1 MNGSRI
7 MLAHLYHRPPGG
19 GMPGAMIA
27 ASPGIE
33 QAFWEECRRLAPLI
47 PPQRAAGA
55 LGLFQGET
63 AEFILAHAYQS
74 GGQGLVHYV
83 PLTAEQL
90 RQFAGRPTL
99 LFDLMAAAITPAAG
113 TGGTIP
119 PLAWQLPAP
128 PSAREHESDLSA
140 FMLMVSDNFA
150 VIEGLLAALVSGRP
164 VAIVNGPDD
173 LAARLT
179 LLQGLLAL
187 LPVPARYGVTFATDA
202 DGLDATPV
210 QIAYRTADTVPP
222 EAVVYDWQAGRLTG
236 PKLPEEPYS
245 HFITRQLRLDPSIAV
260 NQLQTLAQ
268 TATWRFQRGETLAQ
282 ALGWAARRAS
292 LDAAVTEGQPADT
305 EQVAAILREDPT
317 LSDDLR
323 VRYVRHLLAF
333 MLALEDFRHA
343 DVVGQLMQAHEDV
356 ATAVLNLLDTA
367 TLEGKT
373 GAVYRLVRHWVTM
386 PGGPTGSNVRRRGHT
401 AASAYLGTLVKTGAG
416 AAAAA
421 FLDDLQAVS
430 EPMMLTG
437 IMPGLLESTLPLAEQ
452 SPELAMRVLT
462 LAAEQ
467 LPAASFRTLL
477 TREGFVRQLPAP
489 LRTALVH
496 FRSGPPTA
504 AGAGE
509 LVQAVAGLPRP
520 YDLLLLGRLVEWA
533 LAMDRPDLIDTPV
546 LERLAQVARS
556 PLRGR
561 LEPVLREAALQVGQP
576 ATLTALQEPGPR
588 LLVEILLTLG
598 EYRPVVALM
607 ERISTTLFRGD
618 AQVHYATWVSEVFE
632 KSALGETAL
641 VEALQAITRHGLKPV
656 PTVMAYRG
664 VLASKGFTPTMEPV
678 MARLMEYLCT
688 DQQMVKL
695 VGFEVA
701 LRLMQEYARRRDEE
715 GAVCLAAAI
724 TNNLEGVEEGL
735 AIMGRIWS
743 ALNWNHEV
751 HEAALELM
759 RRYVRQVSPE
769 RAARIPEMVR
779 RRLGDWV
786 ADALRA
792 TGVMNIVTGGADLTA
807 LAHELRITT
816 TLLKDIAV
824 AYEQKPFPTIS
835 RLRSDLDAM
844 SGSGNERVLAQ
855 LAADLLTIG
864 RMVYEL
870 GNQAGRGRGRDRE
883 HEKLLANQ
891 EAPRTGVGALIWI
904 SGYLSGGRAYET
916 RLTREAAAHLVGQ
929 RSINMLME
937 EAATARRLLERLRQ
951 AFPANPPRLTLPAF
965 RAEIES
971 LWHGLRLDEQQ
982 RLQEPLAADLQTLAS
997 LILLMTE
1004 RGDPKALT
1012 DSGLG
1017 RSLETGRREPRSALE
1032 ALRLLYGYFS
1042 HRF

>member
-7 MLAHLYHRPPGG
+7 MLAHLYGRPAGQ
-19 GMPGAMIA
+19 GAVSALIA
-27 ASPGIE
+27 ASAGIE
-33 QAFWEECRRLAPLI
+33 QMLWEECHRLAPLT
-47 PPQRAAGA
+47 PPQRPAGA
-55 LGLFQGET
+55 IGLFHGET
-63 AEFILAHAYQS
+63 AEFILAHAYLT
-74 GGQGLVHYV
+74 GGQGVVHYV

-99 LFDLMAAAITPAAG
+99 LFDLLSTAVTPSPGAG
-113 TGGTIP
+113 GIVP
-119 PLAWQLPAP
+119 PLACQLPAP
-128 PSAREHESDLSA
+128 PTPREHESDLSA

-150 VIEGLLAALVSGRP
+150 VVEGLLAALVAGRP

-173 LAARLT
+173 LAARLA

-187 LPVPARYGVTFATDA
+187 LPVPARYGVTFATDSG
-202 DGLDATPV
+202 GLDAIPV
-210 QIAYRTADTVPP
+210 QIAFRTPDALPP

-236 PKLPEEPYS
+236 PRPPEEPYS

-282 ALGWAARRAS
+282 ALAWAARRAS
-292 LDAAVTEGQPADT
+292 LDAAVTDGMPADT

-317 LSDDLR
+317 LSDELR

-333 MLALEDFRHA
+333 MLALENFRHA
-343 DVVGQLMQAHEDV
+343 DVVGKLMQEHEEV
-356 ATAVLNLLDTA
+356 ASAVLNMLDAA

-373 GAVYRLVRHWVTM
+373 GAVYRLVRQWMTT
-386 PGGPTGSNVRRRGHT
+386 PGGPTGSNIRRRGHT

-430 EPMMLTG
+430 EPMMLAG

-467 LPAASFRTLL
+467 LPAASFRALL
-477 TREGFVRQLPAP
+477 MREGFARQLPPA
-489 LRTALVH
+489 LRAALAH
-496 FRSGPPTA
+496 FRTGSPTA
-504 AGAGE
+504 IPAGA
-509 LVQAVAGLPRP
+509 LIQAVTGIPRP
-520 YDLLLLGRLVEWA
+520 YDVLLLGRLVEWA
-533 LAMDRPDLIDTPV
+533 LAMERPDLIDTPV
-546 LERLAQVARS
+546 LERLLQLAHS
-556 PLRGR
+556 PMRGR
-561 LEPVLREAALQVGQP
+561 LEPILRETVLQVGQP
-576 ATLTALQEPGPR
+576 ATLATLQDPGPR

-598 EYRPVVALM
+598 EYRPAVTLL
-607 ERISTTLFRGD
+607 ERISTTLYRGD
-618 AQVHYATWVSEVFE
+618 AQVRYAAWVSEVFE

-664 VLASKGFTPTMEPV
+664 ALISKGFGQAMEPV
-678 MARLMEYLCT
+678 MDRLMEYLCT
-688 DQQMVKL
+688 DQYLVPL

-735 AIMGRIWS
+735 AIMGRIWA
-743 ALNWNHEV
+743 ALNWNHDV
-751 HEAALELM
+751 REAALELM
-759 RRYVRQVSPE
+759 RRYVRQVPAE

-786 ADALRA
+786 ADTLRA
-792 TGVMNIVTGGADLTA
+792 TAVMNVVTGGADLMA
-807 LAHELRITT
+807 LAREVQITT
-816 TLLKDIAV
+816 ALLKDVAA
-824 AYEQKPFPTIS
+824 AYEQKPYPTLNH
-835 RLRSDLDAM
+835 LRSDLDAM
-844 SGSGNERVLAQ
+844 SGSANERGLAQ
-855 LAADLLTIG
+855 LSTDLLAIG
-864 RMVYEL
+864 RLVYEL

-891 EAPRTGVGALIWI
+891 DVPHTGVGALIWI
-904 SGYLSGGRAYET
+904 GGYLSEGKGLQR
-916 RLTREAAAHLVGQ
+916 RIVRESTVHIVGQ
-929 RSINMLME
+929 RTINMLQE
-937 EAATARRLLERLRQ
+937 ESAVARRLLERLRQ

-971 LWHGLRLDEQQ
+971 LWHSLRLEDQQ
-982 RLQEPLAADLQTLAS
+982 RLQTDLAADLQTLANV
-997 LILLMTE
+997 ILLMTE

-1012 DSGLG
+1012 DTGLG
-1017 RSLETGRREPRSALE
+1017 RSLETARREPRSALE
-1032 ALRLLYGYFS
+1032 ALRLLHGYFS